1 MYMKKN
7 TLQKTI
13 ELANLAL
20 ETANESLWINKV
32 WINKWE
38 IVILDQHGRVTNH
51 KYKKCLNNTEI
62 LLWIDEWTRNYEI
75 MKMWRHKRIFP
86 EFQCYP

>member
-51 KYKKCLNNTEI
+51 KYKKCLNQ
-62 LLWIDEWTRNYEI
+62 
-75 MKMWRHKRIFP
+75 KV
-86 EFQCYP
+86 